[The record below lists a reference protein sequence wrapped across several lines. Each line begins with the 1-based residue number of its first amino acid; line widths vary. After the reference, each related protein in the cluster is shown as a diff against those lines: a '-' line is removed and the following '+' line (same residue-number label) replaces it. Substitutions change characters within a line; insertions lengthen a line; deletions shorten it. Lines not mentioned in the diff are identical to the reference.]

1 MSWLGLKTS
10 ISLLSLEDE
19 LLSPT
24 LECDEV
30 PLILDGEFQL
40 PSLVKNNVLA
50 SEEELVLKE
59 MQVEK
64 KHPELLVENVLVRV
78 EDFNFPIDSLTFG
91 MEEDR
96 QVSSK
101 ERPSISTSQV
111 WINAKHAERPCLLVR
126 KK

>member
-1 MSWLGLKTS
+1 M
-10 ISLLSLEDE
+10 
-19 LLSPT
+19 
-24 LECDEV
+24 
-30 PLILDGEFQL
+30 
-40 PSLVKNNVLA
+40 LA

-64 KHPELLVENVLVRV
+64 KHLELLVENVLVGV
-78 EDFNFPIDSLTFG
+78 EDLNLPIDSLTFG

-101 ERPSISTSQV
+101 ERPSIATSQV
-111 WINAKHAERPCLLVR
+111 WINAKHGEIPCLLVR